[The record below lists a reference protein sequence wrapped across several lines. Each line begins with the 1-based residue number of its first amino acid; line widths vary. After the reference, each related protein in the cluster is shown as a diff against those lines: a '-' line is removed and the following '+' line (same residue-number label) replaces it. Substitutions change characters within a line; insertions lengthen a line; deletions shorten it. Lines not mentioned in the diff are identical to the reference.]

1 MPNTRISR
9 RYAAL
14 PALAAS
20 LGLALGCFSE
30 RADVTDPTA
39 AVDCPAL
46 SLGLEDLGSIVLA
59 IDDFNFHPDT
69 VRVSAGDR
77 VTWVNCEPEGT
88 AAHTVTSDEDVW
100 DTSEFA
106 RGGIHTETFS
116 EPGVYPYHCRPHPW
130 MQAVVVVE

>member
-1 MPNTRISR
+1 MPNRRISR

-20 LGLALGCFSE
+20 MGLALGCFSE
-30 RADVTDPTA
+30 RPDVTDPSTA

-46 SLGLEDLGSIVLA
+46 SLNVEDFGHVLA

-77 VTWVNCEPEGT
+77 VTWVNCEPEQT
-88 AAHTVTSDEDVW
+88 AAHTVTSDEGVW
-100 DTSEFA
+100 DTSEFG

-116 EPGVYPYHCRPHPW
+116 EPGVFPYHCRPHPS